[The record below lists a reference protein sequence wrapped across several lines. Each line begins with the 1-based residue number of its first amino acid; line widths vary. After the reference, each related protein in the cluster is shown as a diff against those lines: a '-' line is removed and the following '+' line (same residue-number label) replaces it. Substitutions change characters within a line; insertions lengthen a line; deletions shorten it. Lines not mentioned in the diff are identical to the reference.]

1 MTKNKVINF
10 DFENNCYGCRN
21 CENICPKKAIKMI
34 KNEEGFIIPKIDYE
48 KCIDCGLCT
57 QKCPYL
63 QNNQETLMKEKW
75 YGGYLKDEKERIQ
88 STSGGMFTALANW
101 FLDNDGYVCGCVWNE
116 ELEATHI
123 ITNKIKDI
131 QRMRGSKY
139 VQSNLNSCALEIK
152 KLLAHHKVLFTGT
165 PCQVAAIKK
174 YNENNENLYTMAII
188 CEGVSSP
195 KVWKKYVNYL
205 ENKYK
210 SKLIN
215 VQFRNKEVGWEPPVI
230 KFFFKNGIVKSCLT
244 FSTDL
249 YGKAFLQGMT
259 YRKSCN
265 NCQYKLSGYNADI
278 IVGDLWGAKKT
289 IIEESDNKGISAIL
303 VNSKKGEELL
313 KQIAPAIK
321 IYSLEPE
328 EIIKN
333 NQKIIKSAEL
343 HKNREYFFKNIDNVE
358 IEKNIKKNIIL
369 PKNKKIKNI
378 VKEMAYKTKTYNMI
392 RKIIK

>member
-1 MTKNKVINF
+1 MKITKI
-10 DFENNCYGCRN
+10 Y
-21 CENICPKKAIKMI
+21 
-34 KNEEGFIIPKIDYE
+34 
-48 KCIDCGLCT
+48 
-57 QKCPYL
+57 
-63 QNNQETLMKEKW
+63 
-75 YGGYLKDEKERIQ
+75 IQ
-88 STSGGMFTALANW
+88 W
-101 FLDNDGYVCGCVWNE
+101 
-116 ELEATHI
+116 
-123 ITNKIKDI
+123 
-131 QRMRGSKY
+131 
-139 VQSNLNSCALEIK
+139 
-152 KLLAHHKVLFTGT
+152 LL
-165 PCQVAAIKK
+165 
-174 YNENNENLYTMAII
+174 